1 MISRILIIGGG
12 VIARTHADAVRSLQP
27 ARQLCVAEPNEAVR
41 AKFQEDYPEGS
52 YFASADEML
61 ALPREGDEVVVVATP
76 PWLHHR
82 YAMAA
87 FATGRHVLCEK
98 PLGISAGEGDQIF
111 AESRRRGLH
120 FACCSVRY
128 LNRPVLAAAK
138 AVVDS
143 GSLGRPLHVQWQARL
158 RASRP
163 GIEYQPASK
172 WFLQKKFAGGGV
184 LLDWGPYDI
193 ATFNALFSPRE
204 VIVESAW
211 TSRPER
217 GPAQP
222 ADVVIDVEHHVSATL
237 KYVQADGQI
246 VRIDYQRMS
255 TTFGA
260 PVESYQVEGPL
271 GAVEWDWLEWKG
283 DTLRVHRDRNG
294 EDDTTSTRYPEGS
307 DDLSGRRPVR
317 TFVEFLE
324 GGSPSLIRDE
334 QAWFNFRILWAIQE
348 AATTGQP
355 QRVVFPGAKI

>member
-1 MISRILIIGGG
+1 MISRILIVGGG
-12 VIARTHADAVRSLQP
+12 VIARTHAEAVRSLKP
-27 ARQLCVAEPNEAVR
+27 ARQLCVADPDSAVR
-41 AKFQEDYPEGS
+41 AKFQEDYPEARF
-52 YFASADEML
+52 FASGDEML
-61 ALPREGDEVVVVATP
+61 ALPVEGEEVVVVATP

-98 PLGISAGEGDQIF
+98 PLAVSVAEGDEIL
-111 AESRRRGLH
+111 AESRKRGLH

-138 AVVDS
+138 AVIDS
-143 GSLGRPLHVQWQARL
+143 GALGRPLHVQWQARL

-193 ATFNALFSPRE
+193 ATFNVLFNPRE
-204 VIVESAW
+204 VVIESAW
-211 TSRPER
+211 TGRPER
-217 GPAQP
+217 GPTQP
-222 ADVVIDVEHHVSATL
+222 VTIDVEHQVAATL
-237 KYVQADGQI
+237 KYIQQDGQT

-260 PVESYQVEGPL
+260 PVETYQVEGPF

-283 DTLRVHRDRNG
+283 DALRVHRDREG
-294 EDDTTSTRYPEGS
+294 EDDTTTTRHPETP
-307 DDLSGRRPVR
+307 DNLSSRRPVC
-317 TFVEFLE
+317 TFIDFLE

-334 QAWFNFRILWAIQE
+334 QAWFNFRLLWAIEE
-348 AATTGQP
+348 AARTGSV
-355 QRVVFPGAKI
+355 QRVIFPGAKI